1 MGKSM
6 RTIMRTM
13 MCVAV
18 SLLLLSAM
26 TMSQTAAK
34 NSEKDKSKQQ
44 QQSRLSKAAFWR
56 HHPQADKNAK
66 KAQATPA
73 SSKQAKPKTAQV
85 KQVAAKQV
93 GGKQAVSKKD
103 QKPEQHA
110 SKVTKPNTKKA
121 PAVTK
126 TKQPK
131 EQNSKA
137 GLLKH

>member
-1 MGKSM
+1 MSKV
-6 RTIMRTM
+6 IRTM

-34 NSEKDKSKQQ
+34 NSEKDKNKQQ
-44 QQSRLSKAAFWR
+44 QHSRLSKAAFWR
-56 HHPQADKNAK
+56 HHPDANKNAK

-73 SSKQAKPKTAQV
+73 PSKQAKPKTAQV
-85 KQVAAKQV
+85 KPVAAKQIV
-93 GGKQAVSKKD
+93 GKKD

-110 SKVTKPNTKKA
+110 SKVTKASSKKA

-131 EQNSKA
+131 EQDPKA